1 MKTKD
6 DKFSEEYKVDMLMI
20 DVISR
25 KIEKEKRKRDKIDNT
40 IANLN
45 VALDVYLDK
54 EKKKG

>member
-6 DKFSEEYKVDMLMI
+6 DKFSEEYKINMLMI

-45 VALDVYLDK
+45 VALDFYLDK